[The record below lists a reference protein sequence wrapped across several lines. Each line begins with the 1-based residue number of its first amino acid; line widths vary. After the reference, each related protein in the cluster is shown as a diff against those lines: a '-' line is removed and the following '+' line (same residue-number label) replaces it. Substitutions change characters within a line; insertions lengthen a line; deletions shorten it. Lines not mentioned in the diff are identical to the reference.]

1 MMIEID
7 VDRMVKFLV
16 DLLDT
21 PSPTGDTGRAIEYV
35 QSALA
40 DLRLEMKITPKGILV
55 GTWPGERED
64 APRAVTAHV
73 DTLGAMVKQIKDNGR
88 LRLTQIGSWVWQSVE
103 GEGVT
108 VLTGDGRQYRG
119 SILPSVASAHAH
131 DAKILQAKR
140 DEEMMEVRID
150 ARTSSAE
157 ETRALGIEAGDFI
170 SIDPRVEVSEAGFI
184 RSRHLDDKAG
194 VASVYGALHALV
206 KAGLK
211 PKQRTTIHVS
221 NYEEVG
227 HGAAT
232 GLPEDLLE
240 LLAVDMAVVAPGQ
253 QTDEFSVGICA
264 KDSRGPYHLEMRRR
278 LEELAKRAGARYR
291 TDIYP
296 YYGSDGEAYWRAG
309 GDVRVALIG
318 PGVDASHHYE
328 RTHREAL
335 ENTARLIVEYLLN

>member
-1 MMIEID
+1 MTIEIE
-7 VDRMVKFLV
+7 VDRMVEFLI
-16 DLLDT
+16 DLLGT
-21 PSPTGDTGRAIEYV
+21 PSPTGDSGRAIDYV

-40 DLRLEMKITPKGILV
+40 DIHHEMKTTPKGILV

-108 VLTGDGRQYRG
+108 ILTGDGRQYRG

-131 DAKILQAKR
+131 DANKLQTKR

-150 ARTSSAE
+150 ACTSSAE

-206 KAGLK
+206 KARLK
-211 PKQRTTIHVS
+211 PKQRTTIHIS
-221 NYEEVG
+221 NYEEAG

-232 GLPEDLLE
+232 GLPEGLFE

-278 LEELAKRAGARYR
+278 LEELAKRAGVRYC

-296 YYGSDGEAYWRAG
+296 YYGSDGEAYWHAG

>member
-88 LRLTQIGSWVWQSVE
+88 LRLAQIGSWVWQSVE

-131 DAKILQAKR
+131 DAKKLQTKR
-140 DEEMMEVRID
+140 DEEVMEVRID

-206 KAGLK
+206 EAGLR
-211 PKQRTTIHVS
+211 PKQRTTIHFS
-221 NYEEVG
+221 NYEEAG

-328 RTHREAL
+328 RTHRKAL